1 MFGRKY
7 PWIVLS
13 SSLLSVIFLLVG
25 EARFSALSAMR
36 GWYFGSAW
44 IMWSIAPGAF
54 FIGIWLYRQRDWAR
68 LAGVVSSGGFLIYSA
83 MFLLFALKTKEV
95 NGHWLLPFGYSHLAL
110 GILWSLLVMPFCWL
124 GGRPDGRD
132 SE

>member
-68 LAGVVSSGGFLIYSA
+68 LETAGGLTEVMRDHAAGSGIAFLSEQRFLDAPVSTAG
-83 MFLLFALKTKEV
+83 
-95 NGHWLLPFGYSHLAL
+95 
-110 GILWSLLVMPFCWL
+110 
-124 GGRPDGRD
+124 
-132 SE
+132 